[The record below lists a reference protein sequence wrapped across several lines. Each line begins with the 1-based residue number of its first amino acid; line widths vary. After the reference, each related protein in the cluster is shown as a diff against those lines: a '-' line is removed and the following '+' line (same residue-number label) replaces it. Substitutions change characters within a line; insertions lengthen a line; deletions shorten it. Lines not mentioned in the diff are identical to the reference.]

1 MKKVK
6 CKICGKEF
14 DRERIDCVKM
24 SNRYAHKE
32 CYTLYEKEISD
43 MKKVTDLIQKL
54 YEPESPNWNII
65 GSQLKRYRDE
75 GMTYMGIYYSLT
87 YFFVIQKNDIHQSKG
102 IGIVPYIYNRA
113 KAYYKNMNNTYTKIA
128 QVENQGV
135 DITQTENIVTIKQ
148 TPPKKKLIDFE
159 Y

>member
-1 MKKVK
+1 MN
-6 CKICGKEF
+6 F
-14 DRERIDCVKM
+14 
-24 SNRYAHKE
+24 Y
-32 CYTLYEKEISD
+32 
-43 MKKVTDLIQKL
+43 
-54 YEPESPNWNII
+54 
-65 GSQLKRYRDE
+65 
-75 GMTYMGIYYSLT
+75 
-87 YFFVIQKNDIHQSKG
+87 VIQKNDIRQSKR

-113 KAYYKNMNNTYTKIA
+113 KAYYKNMDNTYTKIA